1 MKALPEIERRPL
13 SKELVLLKKVND
25 AKEFAKKI
33 DWEQLNSVMNT
44 NYPIPK
50 R

>member
-1 MKALPEIERRPL
+1 MKALPEIERRPA
-13 SKELVLLKKVND
+13 SKELALQKKVND

-33 DWEQLNSVMNT
+33 DWGQLNDVMNT

-50 R
+50 K

>member
-1 MKALPEIERRPL
+1 MKALPEIERRPA
-13 SKELVLLKKVND
+13 SKELVLQKKIND
-25 AKEFAKKI
+25 AKEFAKRI
-33 DWEQLNSVMNT
+33 DWKQLNAVMNT